1 MTVEGNNIEY
11 LDVVD
16 KNNNIIGKETR
27 ANIHKQQIFHRA
39 VHIIVLNT
47 KGEMFIQKRSAIKDT
62 YPNHWDVSSAG
73 HLNVGESYES
83 AAKRELQEELGIE
96 NVDLEYVSE
105 IKGSKATDFEF
116 IKIFRC
122 IYDGEIT
129 TNNEE
134 ISEGKFI
141 GVNEL
146 KKLLKSKT
154 KIKIT
159 PALKNIIRNYL

>member
-16 KNNNIIGKETR
+16 KNNNIIGKKTR
-27 ANIHKQQIFHRA
+27 ANIHKQQFFHRA

-47 KGEMFIQKRSAIKDT
+47 KGEMFIQKRSETKDT

-83 AAKRELQEELGIE
+83 AAKRELKEELGIE

-122 IYDGEIT
+122 VYDGEIT
-129 TNNEE
+129 INNEE
-134 ISEGKFI
+134 IGEGKFI
-141 GVNEL
+141 GMNEL
-146 KKLLKSKT
+146 KKLLRSKSE
-154 KIKIT
+154 IKLT
-159 PALKNIIRNYL
+159 PAIKNIILNYL

>member
-16 KNNNIIGKETR
+16 DNNNIIGKDTR
-27 ANIHKQQIFHRA
+27 TNIHKKGRFHRA

-47 KGEMFIQKRSAIKDT
+47 KGEMFIQKRSSTKDT

-73 HLNVGESYES
+73 HLNIGESYES
-83 AAKRELQEELGIE
+83 AAKRELKEELGIE
-96 NVDLEYVSE
+96 NIDLEYVSE

-122 IYDGEIT
+122 VYDGNIT
-129 TNNEE
+129 INNEE

-141 GVNEL
+141 GVNKL
-146 KKLLKSKT
+146 KKLLRSKSK
-154 KIKIT
+154 IKLT
-159 PALKNIIRNYL
+159 PAIKNIIINYL

>member
-16 KNNNIIGKETR
+16 ENNNVIGKETR
-27 ANIHKQQIFHRA
+27 ANIHKQKLFHRA

-83 AAKRELQEELGIE
+83 AAKRELKEELGIE
-96 NVDLEYVSE
+96 NIDLENVSE
-105 IKGSKATDFEF
+105 IKGSKANDFEF
-116 IKIFRC
+116 IKIFKC
-122 IYDGEIT
+122 VYDGEIT
-129 TNNEE
+129 INKEE

-141 GVNEL
+141 SVNKL
-146 KKLLKSKT
+146 KKLLSSRS

-159 PALKNIIRNYL
+159 PAIKNIILNYL

>member
-1 MTVEGNNIEY
+1 MTIKNEDKEY
-11 LDVVD
+11 LDIVD
-16 KNNNIIGKETR
+16 GNNNVIGKETR
-27 ANIHKQQIFHRA
+27 ANIHKQMLFHRA

-73 HLNVGESYES
+73 HLNVGEGYES
-83 AAKRELQEELGIE
+83 AAKRELREELGIE
-96 NVDLEYVSE
+96 NIDLEYVSE

-129 TNNEE
+129 INNEE

-141 GVNEL
+141 GVNKL
-146 KKLLKSKT
+146 KKLLRSKSK
-154 KIKIT
+154 IKLT
-159 PALKNIIRNYL
+159 PAIKNIIINYL